1 MWCKKCNV
9 RGGCAMF
16 PTKKKKKTGLNLK
29 RIMDKR
35 GVTVKEVQ
43 DYLGLGS
50 IQSIYHWL
58 NGSSL
63 PTIDNLYAMSE
74 LLQVSVDEMICG
86 NRRRITEDVDKA
98 QKKRLRVY
106 YAKIEEMEAA

>member
-1 MWCKKCNV
+1 MYPVIDK
-9 RGGCAMF
+9 RE
-16 PTKKKKKTGLNLK
+16 TGINIR
-29 RIMDKR
+29 RIMDQHKL
-35 GVTVKEVQ
+35 TVKDVQ
-43 DYLGLGS
+43 QFLGLGS
-50 IQSIYHWL
+50 AQSIYHWL
-58 NGSSL
+58 NGISL

>member
-1 MWCKKCNV
+1 
-9 RGGCAMF
+9 MF
-16 PTKKKKKTGLNLK
+16 PTIDKKKTGLNLK